1 MDLNLDHQYVIFR
14 VLWGTNRGDGRKL
27 CVAKQGG
34 VSAVAS
40 SRFLKSSQI
49 SIGHESATDIVA
61 EAMNIS
67 ALILDGERDS
77 STEGPF
83 QNSIV
88 FSLHHANKK
97 AYVSSI
103 CTINAF

>member
-14 VLWGTNRGDGRKL
+14 VLWVTNRGNWCKL
-27 CVAKQGG
+27 CVAIQGG
-34 VSAVAS
+34 VSAVGG

-49 SIGHESATDIVA
+49 SIGHESAIDIVA

-88 FSLHHANKK
+88 FSLHHANKE
-97 AYVSSI
+97 AYVTSVS
-103 CTINAF
+103 TVNAF

>member
-27 CVAKQGG
+27 CVAIQGG
-34 VSAVAS
+34 VSALGS

-77 STEGPF
+77 STERAIPEQYRILPSSCQQKGQCAVDP
-83 QNSIV
+83 
-88 FSLHHANKK
+88 HH
-97 AYVSSI
+97 
-103 CTINAF
+103 

>member
-1 MDLNLDHQYVIFR
+1 MF
-14 VLWGTNRGDGRKL
+14 LWISILTITVSSLEYFGLQT
-27 CVAKQGG
+27 VATGAN
-34 VSAVAS
+34 SAAAVGS

-97 AYVSSI
+97 ANVSSI
-103 CTINAF
+103 STINAF